1 MKWAQFAILG
11 LLGCLVAVPSSAAT
25 YECKLK
31 SHTRNGWISPVLIL
45 ILNPE
50 MTKAAIYD
58 YYVKKSYG
66 EPIPAL
72 VSRMSA
78 NKLRFEW
85 SVNDIKVSNINM
97 KASFDAKA
105 TFDLRDNK
113 MRLRVFIRGSPTDA
127 HGSGKCEVVKPGK
140 RKKKK

>member
-1 MKWAQFAILG
+1 MKWAQIAILG
-11 LLGCLVAVPSSAAT
+11 LLGGFVAAPSSAAT
-25 YECKLK
+25 YECTLK
-31 SHTRNGWISPVLIL
+31 SHTRNGWISPALIL

-58 YYVKKSYG
+58 YYVQKAYG
-66 EPIPAL
+66 EPIPAR

-85 SVNDIKVSNINM
+85 RVNDIKVSNINM

-113 MRLRVFIRGSPTDA
+113 MRVRVFIRGSDTDA
-127 HGSGKCEVVKPGK
+127 HGSGKCEIQKPGK
-140 RKKKK
+140 RVKKK